1 VLLGVRFRAPA
12 RRPAPGGGRGLRLVR
27 AAASKR
33 LQAAPRQRTPAPPK
47 TAEIIPH
54 PTRRTAHATAAHARA
69 AHRAT
74 APSNR
79 TSSRVCHR
87 AGSDVESDA
96 PPPRAPPAHAR
107 PGYRAGAPRRLPG
120 PHRRGGCGARL
131 WGVWAVRDSVCVSPR
146 RGERPRPRAR
156 YAAAPRRSPLHV

>member
-1 VLLGVRFRAPA
+1 LGVRFRAPA
-12 RRPAPGGGRGLRLVR
+12 RRGPPGAGRGPSPRT
-27 AAASKR
+27 SGPCG
-33 LQAAPRQRTPAPPK
+33 LQAASSGSTPANASTSENGGNHSASNPPNG
-47 TAEIIPH
+47 
-54 PTRRTAHATAAHARA
+54 HATAAHARA

-74 APSNR
+74 AHSNR

-87 AGSDVESDA
+87 GTARAERR
-96 PPPRAPPAHAR
+96 PPTRPPHAR
-107 PGYRAGAPRRLPG
+107 PGDRAGAPRRLPG

-156 YAAAPRRSPLHV
+156 YAAAPRRSPLHVL